1 MTDFGTDLSCTTG
14 LRTGR
19 YVTGARLV
27 AEAAFRR
34 LSTPRGSLFWGE
46 DEADYGLDLTE
57 LILGQPATSTLA
69 NSLEARIR
77 NELLKDE
84 RIDTVTVSVVASRT
98 GPAVTYDIAISAT
111 TAEGP
116 FELTLG
122 VSDVSVDLLG
132 LAAEGG

>member
-1 MTDFGTDLSCTTG
+1 MSFGTDLSCTTG

-27 AEAAFRR
+27 AEAAYRR
-34 LSTPRGSLFWGE
+34 LTTPRGTLFWGE

-57 LILGQPATSTLA
+57 LLLGQPNTTALA
-69 NSLEARIR
+69 NSLEGRIR
-77 NELLKDE
+77 NELKKDE
-84 RIDTVTVSVVASRT
+84 RIDEVAVTVATGTVGAST
-98 GPAVTYDIAISAT
+98 TYTISISAT
-111 TAEGP
+111 TADGP